1 MQKTVN
7 PVWSILDVC
16 HIRLIRV
23 RQYGRKKKTFLLCI
37 LAKILENI
45 KFLEIPRRKLSLK
58 FQAILSTGGPVGING
73 LRFNMT

>member
-37 LAKILENI
+37 LAKIIENI
-45 KFLEIPRRKLSLK
+45 KFLEIPKEAVFKISSHSVHRGARRY
-58 FQAILSTGGPVGING
+58 
-73 LRFNMT
+73 

>member
-23 RQYGRKKKTFLLCI
+23 RQYGRKKKNFFAMHFGENLRKH
-37 LAKILENI
+37 KILRNSKKEAVFKI
-45 KFLEIPRRKLSLK
+45 SSHSVHRGARRY
-58 FQAILSTGGPVGING
+58 
-73 LRFNMT
+73 

>member
-37 LAKILENI
+37 LAKIIENI
-45 KFLEIPRRKLSLK
+45 KFLEIPKEAVFKISSHSVHRGTRRY
-58 FQAILSTGGPVGING
+58 
-73 LRFNMT
+73 

>member
-45 KFLEIPRRKLSLK
+45 KFLEIPKEAVFKISSHSVHRGARRY
-58 FQAILSTGGPVGING
+58 
-73 LRFNMT
+73 